1 MANSLADPTP
11 TNSLADPTPTP
22 TLPHQGGGGRVAA
35 ASPLL
40 PPPLW
45 GRVGAMERTLLK
57 KPIRINGLTGRDGAS
72 CSTDLKHEEV
82 ACFQGF
88 LAIWRASKHERSVNP
103 IGVREGGASA
113 PISRIWP
120 TPTPARPRQ
129 GGGGRNEGGWACSGR
144 RLRDGER
151 RLHRLV
157 DGFQPYE
164 LQALAGLLGDVVVVA
179 PVAGRQ
185 HHLGDA
191 GMHGG
196 QHLLLDAAHRQHE
209 APQADLAG

>member
-1 MANSLADPTP
+1 
-11 TNSLADPTPTP
+11 
-22 TLPHQGGGGRVAA
+22 
-35 ASPLL
+35 
-40 PPPLW
+40 
-45 GRVGAMERTLLK
+45 RTLLK

-129 GGGGRNEGGWACSGR
+129 GGGGRNEGAGMRRREEARQEKKQRFLERQKLLALLLQLRPVLARGARHDGRGGGR
-144 RLRDGER
+144 RMQG
-151 RLHRLV
+151 
-157 DGFQPYE
+157 Q
-164 LQALAGLLGDVVVVA
+164 QVA
-179 PVAGRQ
+179 
-185 HHLGDA
+185 DA
-191 GMHGG
+191 D
-196 QHLLLDAAHRQHE
+196 DA
-209 APQADLAG
+209 D